1 MKRVFVN
8 GTFDILHHGHL
19 CLLNFA
25 RAQGDHLL
33 VGIDSDFRV
42 RDLKG
47 PDRPYNSQEHRYE
60 MLINLRC
67 VDEVVVFDSDDELL
81 SLIDR
86 CDVMVKGSDYQH
98 RPVIGQDR
106 IHTIFYPRIDK
117 FASSSIIESLDDR
130 G

>member
-25 RAQGDHLL
+25 RAQGDYLL
-33 VGIDSDFRV
+33 VGIDSDRRV

-47 PDRPYNSQEHRYE
+47 TDRPYNSQEHRYE

-67 VDEVVVFDSDDELL
+67 VDEVVIFDSDDELL
-81 SLIDR
+81 ALIDQ
-86 CDVMVKGSDYQH
+86 CDIMVKGSDYQH
-98 RPVIGQDR
+98 RSVIGQDR

-117 FASSSIIESLDDR
+117 FSSSSIIEYRNDQR
-130 G
+130 

>member
-33 VGIDSDFRV
+33 VGIDSDHRV

-81 SLIDR
+81 WHIGR
-86 CDVMVKGSDYQH
+86 CDIMVKGSDYQK
-98 RPVIGQDR
+98 RGAIGQDR

-117 FASSSIIESLDDR
+117 FSSSSIIEYTNDR
-130 G
+130 R